1 MDNKFLIMEFFDPE
15 KKIFKNVEAIMQAM
29 AVCAVKHSCESIL
42 ESFVSRY
49 ENHSNCRRNYN
60 ELSANEE
67 FEKAGA

>member
-49 ENHSNCRRNYN
+49 ENHFNCRRNNN